1 MGELQFSFQSSN
13 GSSAYL
19 EELQWDSHQD
29 SHEVFMQLPMGILVR
44 ISMKV
49 SMGVSRGSPHNKQ
62 KAAPELLQTFLRASL
77 ELFTGK
83 SLWDAPR
90 SPCGSPPIGDSH
102 QSLHAAPNGS
112 PHESL
117 YESLCGIDHG
127 SLHGNF
133 LLQSFAKASPGVSQ
147 NLLRVSPGQ
156 SLGVHM
162 GSSKES

>member
-90 SPCGSPPIGDSH
+90 SPCGSPKNFHGDSH
-102 QSLHAAPNGS
+102 WTSNEVFMQLPMGVLMRVCMKVSVGLTMGVFMEIS
-112 PHESL
+112 
-117 YESLCGIDHG
+117 C
-127 SLHGNF
+127 F
-133 LLQSFAKASPGVSQ
+133 RASPKLPQ
-147 NLLRVSPGQ
+147 EFPRTY
-156 SLGVHM
+156 
-162 GSSKES
+162 